1 MIIFKTLTVKNFM
14 SVGNNP
20 ITIYLDRAPTTLI
33 TGVNGSGK
41 SGLLLDGI
49 SFGLFGKP
57 HRKINKPQLINSI
70 NDKDCFVSVAFS
82 IGSDEYII
90 HRGIKPNIFEIWKNG
105 FMINQDSKSRDYQA
119 VLEQNILKLNHK
131 SFHQIVVL
139 GSSNFTPFMQLSKW
153 NRREVIEDL
162 LDITVFSKMNTLLK
176 EQKKKTNDILFAIEN
191 EIQSLKK
198 QAELQEKHIADLK
211 TISSE
216 NTQRIKDEIEEL
228 IARKDN
234 IQNVTLS
241 KINDE
246 LSSFMKDELEQTSS
260 DLKAKRKELYTMEG
274 KVKGKLT
281 KHKNDIVF
289 FTSHDHCPTCK
300 QDITSQLKSEM
311 VELNTKNIDLMKEG
325 LDKITKAIQKNEAQ
339 AAEVE
344 ESFSRFRSLVNNQ
357 QIYIRQ
363 SQDIL
368 DDIVKKQ
375 KHLEK
380 TKESVDIAAALTSL
394 ENLNDGRTKKQSEK
408 IEILDELEYQNVME
422 ELLKDSGIKTKIIR
436 QYLPVMNR
444 LINEYLQIFDFFVSF
459 KLDENFEES
468 IRSRHRDEFTYA
480 SFSEGEKAKIDIS
493 LMLTWRQ
500 IAKMKN
506 STNTNLLVMDEVF
519 QSALDIQSVQNLMNI
534 FKSLSSET
542 NIFVISHNPE
552 SVAEQFD
559 RILKF
564 EKVNNFTQLT
574 EVEDSL
580 K

>member
-1 MIIFKTLTVKNFM
+1 MILFKTLTVKNFM

-33 TGVNGSGK
+33 TGSNGSGK

-49 SFGLFGKP
+49 SFALFGKP
-57 HRKINKPQLINSI
+57 HRKINKPQLVNSI
-70 NDKDCFVSVAFS
+70 NDKDCLSSVEFS
-82 IGSDEYII
+82 IGSDNYAI

-105 FMINQDSKSRDYQA
+105 IMINQDSKSRDYQA

-198 QAELQEKHIADLK
+198 QSELQEKHIDDLRN
-211 TISSE
+211 ISGE
-216 NTQRIKDEIEEL
+216 NTQRIKNEISEL
-228 IARKDN
+228 IERKN
-234 IQNVTLS
+234 KIQNEVL
-241 KINDE
+241 KEINAE
-246 LSSFMKDELEQTSS
+246 ISLFMKDEIEQTISN
-260 DLKAKRKELYTMEG
+260 LKAKRKELYTMEG
-274 KVKGKLT
+274 KVKGKLA
-281 KHKNDIVF
+281 KHKADITF
-289 FTSHDHCPTCK
+289 FTTHDHCPTCK
-300 QDITSQLKSEM
+300 QNITADLKSQM
-311 VELNTKNIDLMKEG
+311 VKINTDGINTMNEG
-325 LDKITKAIQKNEAQ
+325 LTQINNSIQKNEIKS
-339 AAEVE
+339 AELE
-344 ESFSRFRSLVNNQ
+344 EAFSRFKSLLNNQ
-357 QIYIRQ
+357 QIYVKQ
-363 SQDIL
+363 TEDIL
-368 DDIVKKQ
+368 ADITQKQ
-375 KHLEK
+375 KYLEK
-380 TKESVDIAAALTSL
+380 TKESIDISAALASL
-394 ENLNDGRTKKQSEK
+394 ENLIDSRTRKQKEK
-408 IEILDELEYQNVME
+408 IDVLDELEYQGVME
-422 ELLKDSGIKTKIIR
+422 ELLKDSGIKTKIIK
-436 QYLPVMNR
+436 QYLPIMNR

-468 IRSRHRDEFTYA
+468 IRSRHRDEFTYT

-519 QSALDIQSVQNLMNI
+519 QSALDLNSVQNLMSI

-564 EKVNNFTQLT
+564 EKVNNFTQLA
-574 EVEDSL
+574 EIEDNA

>member
-105 FMINQDSKSRDYQA
+105 SMMNQDSKSRDYQA

>member
-70 NDKDCFVSVAFS
+70 NDKDCFVTVEFL

-105 FMINQDSKSRDYQA
+105 SMMNQDSKSRDYQA

-408 IEILDELEYQNVME
+408 IEILDELEYQSVME

>member
-1 MIIFKTLTVKNFM
+1 M

-70 NDKDCFVSVAFS
+70 NDKDCFVTVEFL

-105 FMINQDSKSRDYQA
+105 SMMNQDSKSRDYQA